1 MMSIT
6 FHHYKILKQKNFH
19 FGFDNSSNTDDMIN
33 YNNNLTTILKQE
45 LDKRKNFSFALK
57 KQNREF
63 LKRMLQSSYKYLVGI
78 NTKEKEYSTESL
90 LISLIFDQHKILLLN
105 SFKNNYYIK

>member
-19 FGFDNSSNTDDMIN
+19 FGFDNSSNTAGMIN

-45 LDKRKNFSFALK
+45 LDKWKNFSFALK
-57 KQNREF
+57 KQNKEF
-63 LKRMLQSSYKYLVGI
+63 FKRM
-78 NTKEKEYSTESL
+78 
-90 LISLIFDQHKILLLN
+90 
-105 SFKNNYYIK
+105 